1 MIMNIAEVSQ
11 LTKLS
16 ESTIR
21 RLVLRDGFPCPV
33 RLHGRKKVWS
43 ERAVNSWLHERIGG
57 SAERGSS

>member
-1 MIMNIAEVSQ
+1 MIMSIAEVSQ

-21 RLVLRDGFPCPV
+21 RLVQSDDFPRPV

-57 SAERGSS
+57 SAETSSS